1 MPKGPRLPRS
11 VRQSL
16 ARRLDWLLAAILA
29 GSFILHFG
37 FAVYLHGLDRP
48 NAPDVEALPDHFVQ
62 VVVPHPLRIEP
73 VPPAPRDPEDK
84 IPTRRKAAARPTGQ
98 RKQPQATADLSRTG
112 VLKILGARGDEGLVA
127 DVLRNGDVS
136 ADSDKVFDK
145 IGGVEVGGDPRGL
158 HTRDGGA
165 SHDLRRGDD
174 LRAQGPAVVRSGD
187 RGDERA
193 ARGSVTGSAPI
204 DVDGG
209 DPREIINE
217 VRRRLGA
224 IKACYQ
230 ASLKI
235 NPQLG
240 GKLQLRFTISA
251 IGKVVSSSVEKDT
264 VRDLELSRCITAKI
278 ASWRFPSAS
287 ERVDITFPF
296 VFQPAR

>member
-11 VRQSL
+11 VRRSI
-16 ARRLDWLLAAILA
+16 ARRLDWMLAAILA

-37 FAVYLHGLDRP
+37 FVVYLHGLDLP
-48 NAPDVEALPDHFVQ
+48 NVPDVEALPDHFAQ
-62 VVVPHPLRIEP
+62 VVVPHPVRIEQE
-73 VPPAPRDPEDK
+73 PPTHTRDRGAPPRHRTP
-84 IPTRRKAAARPTGQ
+84 PRPSGQHKAP
-98 RKQPQATADLSRTG
+98 PPDADTQHAG
-112 VLKILGARGDEGLVA
+112 VLKILTSRGTGGLVD

-136 ADSDKVFDK
+136 GDADKVFDK
-145 IGGVEVGGDPRGL
+145 VGGVDVGGDTHGL

-165 SHDLRRGDD
+165 SHDLRRSDD
-174 LRAQGPAVVRSGD
+174 LRAHGPSIVRSGD

-209 DPREIINE
+209 DPREIVNE
-217 VRRRLGA
+217 MRRRIGA

-240 GKLQLRFTISA
+240 GKLQLHVAISP
-251 IGKVVSSSVEKDT
+251 IGKVVSSSVEQDT
-264 VRDLELSRCITAKI
+264 VHDLGLSRCITDKI
-278 ASWRFPSAS
+278 ASWRFPSS
-287 ERVDITFPF
+287 GERIDITFPF